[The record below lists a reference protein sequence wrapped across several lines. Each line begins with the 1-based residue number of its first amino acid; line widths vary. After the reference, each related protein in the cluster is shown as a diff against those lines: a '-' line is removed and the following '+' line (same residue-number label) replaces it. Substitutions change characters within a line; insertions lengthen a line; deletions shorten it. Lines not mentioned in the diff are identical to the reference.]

1 VHQRQRAEQP
11 DPLIRIV
18 WRPRVG
24 RPHHQAQ
31 LVGPAEHRRRDRPLG
46 EDTPPHPQGEQ
57 VVDGDRPVRRH
68 GVVQLGVVPHQHPAV
83 GQLGQQPL
91 HRLLQV
97 DQIVLDQRHRGGRQD
112 RLGQRR
118 DAERRIAGHRHAA
131 AEAGG
136 SDRIHPDVVAAGDHR
151 DDARELTA
159 LDPGG
164 HGVVQCCGRHG
175 DSLPA
180 PSDEKEDRQATSIVE
195 PGMDL
200 QLQPLVHV
208 RDMAASVAF
217 YEHLGGEII
226 HGSPDDDWVLLQV
239 GTVQIGLVTQPPG
252 LGEGTVELNFGA
264 AAPLATVQR
273 RLRGG
278 TLTTHRDLGPQLEVR
293 SPDGLLIKINQ
304 LVPYPD
310 EPSGAR
316 GVHDD
321 RDTGQAQRGTDQVPA
336 VRAKA
341 VDQHP
346 PSE

>member
-1 VHQRQRAEQP
+1 
-11 DPLIRIV
+11 
-18 WRPRVG
+18 
-24 RPHHQAQ
+24 
-31 LVGPAEHRRRDRPLG
+31 
-46 EDTPPHPQGEQ
+46 
-57 VVDGDRPVRRH
+57 
-68 GVVQLGVVPHQHPAV
+68 
-83 GQLGQQPL
+83 
-91 HRLLQV
+91 
-97 DQIVLDQRHRGGRQD
+97 
-112 RLGQRR
+112 
-118 DAERRIAGHRHAA
+118 
-131 AEAGG
+131 
-136 SDRIHPDVVAAGDHR
+136 
-151 DDARELTA
+151 
-159 LDPGG
+159 
-164 HGVVQCCGRHG
+164 
-175 DSLPA
+175 
-180 PSDEKEDRQATSIVE
+180 
-195 PGMDL
+195 MDL
-200 QLQPLVHV
+200 QLRPLVHV

-226 HGSPDDDWVLLQV
+226 HGTPDDHWVLMQV

-273 RLRGG
+273 RLGG
-278 TLTTHRDLGPQLEVR
+278 GALTTHRDLGPQLEVR

-304 LVPYPD
+304 LEPYPD